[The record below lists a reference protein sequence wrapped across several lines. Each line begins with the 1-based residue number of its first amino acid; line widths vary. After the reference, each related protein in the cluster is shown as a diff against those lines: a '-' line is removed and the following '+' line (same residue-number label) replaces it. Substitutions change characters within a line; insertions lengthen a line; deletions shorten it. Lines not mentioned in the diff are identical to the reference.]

1 MKKKIVE
8 KNEKESEKRKKIK
21 KKGNFELS
29 RNERW
34 AGIQLLTKYVDCFT
48 TNGGQLGQSTLVQ
61 HRIDTGEHPPIH
73 QAPYRTAW

>member
-1 MKKKIVE
+1 MKKNIEE
-8 KNEKESEKRKKIK
+8 KMKENEKKRKKIK
-21 KKGNFELS
+21 TKGNSELS
-29 RNERW
+29 RDERW
-34 AGIQLLTKYVDCFT
+34 AGIQLLTKYVDCFA